1 MPPNTP
7 CSHRVS
13 LTDILGIIVII
24 CLLPPR
30 PGQVPREGVTTCRA
44 RNVEVFQPVEENI
57 DIFRLENRWISS
69 APTATSDPLCGP
81 DIPFTV
87 PHSLSFPLPF
97 PSDAPCGVRTA
108 LHRGAC
114 LLFAMTIPVPLSSGC
129 AIIETFPETNS
140 GISWLCSPPL
150 TTELRVSW
158 QSSLGILDNEC
169 VSCHVIKLST

>member
-30 PGQVPREGVTTCRA
+30 PGQVPREGITTCRA

-87 PHSLSFPLPF
+87 PHSLSLSLPF
-97 PSDAPCGVRTA
+97 PSDAPCGVRTV

-114 LLFAMTIPVPLSSGC
+114 LLFAMTIPVPLSAPAKVGVPSQKPSLRPILVSAGS
-129 AIIETFPETNS
+129 A
-140 GISWLCSPPL
+140 LLLSPL
-150 TTELRVSW
+150 NCEFRGNLLWVFWTMNVFLVM
-158 QSSLGILDNEC
+158 
-169 VSCHVIKLST
+169 